1 MIETLMLPTE
11 GNPMESVKSEIN
23 GHQWTIHLL
32 TYRQWKSQSL
42 PAKTWGLCNRSK
54 RTISVRKDLAKQ
66 TFLDTL
72 VHELVH
78 AQNELLFEAE
88 ETVTRMGTD
97 ISKALLATERVF
109 VVVD

>member
-1 MIETLMLPTE
+1 ME
-11 GNPMESVKSEIN
+11 GDEMEIVEVKIN
-23 GHQWTIHLL
+23 GERWSIRLL
-32 TYRQWKSQSL
+32 TYRQWKKQTL
-42 PAKTWGLCNRSK
+42 PAKTWGLCNRST
-54 RTISVRKDLAKQ
+54 RTITVRKDLSKQ

-97 ISKALLATERVF
+97 IAKALLATERVF